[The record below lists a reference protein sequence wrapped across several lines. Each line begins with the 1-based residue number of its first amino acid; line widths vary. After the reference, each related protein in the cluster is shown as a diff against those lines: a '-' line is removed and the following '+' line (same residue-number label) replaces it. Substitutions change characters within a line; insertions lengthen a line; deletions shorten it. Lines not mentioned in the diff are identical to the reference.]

1 MALHLRP
8 SPQSLL
14 STSRRLFS
22 TTASSQHI
30 KRVTLFK
37 IPKESDIDAVLK
49 QYEKVRET
57 SVKDGKPYIVSNYA
71 SRIINTESPRSE
83 GFTLSSQSVFETR
96 EDHDYY
102 DNECPAHQELKV
114 GFAFHSVLISGAAG
128 GDSVMLGYAV
138 EMSGMTTRLI
148 V

>member
-1 MALHLRP
+1 MAYRLRP
-8 SPQSLL
+8 SSQSLL
-14 STSRRLFS
+14 SIVAAKRTFS
-22 TTASSQHI
+22 SSPASQHI

-57 SVKDGKPYIVSNYA
+57 SVKDGKPYIVSNFA
-71 SRIINTESPRSE
+71 SRIINTDSPRSE
-83 GFTLSSQSVFETR
+83 GFTLSSQSVFENR

-114 GFAFHSVLISGAAG
+114 CCL
-128 GDSVMLGYAV
+128 
-138 EMSGMTTRLI
+138 
-148 V
+148 